1 MSQHLNVYDLN
12 LKKAAILEN
21 AFNIREARP
30 INGLY
35 SLSFEIPDID
45 PKNNFC
51 NPYWFVRYG
60 DNGDYYRI
68 LSGEHQ
74 VNEAGI
80 RTYECEH
87 AIGTLIDDL
96 IWGVGGTSN
105 IVSTESIKYI
115 LNKQTTKRWQ
125 LGVCDFDAKY
135 EYLWTDE
142 NLLNALF
149 SIPKPWTT
157 PYMWMYDFSSY
168 PWKINLKAI
177 NINAAPDYYIRAK
190 KNLLSSNEKQSNSDI
205 CTRLYALGYG
215 EGVNQLTI
223 ESVNNK
229 VPYIQSPQS
238 IINKYGLVSRLFV
251 DRSIE
256 DPKLLLARA
265 KATLEE
271 LQEPRM
277 SRTFD
282 VVDLYPITNDPID
295 QAEVGKIARLVED
308 QTTTYITETVRTLD
322 NPGDLTIKLSTKS
335 TDVAN
340 AIAELADRQR
350 IEATYAQGSTQLYA
364 QSISENATSTK
375 GAKLSFYIPNE
386 MRYVNAVKAKIILK
400 RFRAFNR
407 QTKGGGKTTRTSSAE
422 GKTTQTSTA
431 SGNAVIST
439 NNSGEVNVTSNP
451 SQEWTHGMTLAIE
464 ETEGCGDLSMTGTA
478 DLGSSTRTT
487 TKTTAYP
494 GQQHDHKVDIRH
506 YHALRVSGGNHKH
519 RVKLPMHSHI
529 MRHTHDFY
537 APAHTH
543 QVSLPAHS
551 HSVTIPEHTHKVDI
565 PDHTHEIEQGIFE
578 YGSPKSADI
587 YIEGIKRLT
596 INQNGE
602 FDLTGYIVNS
612 SGKIPRGQW
621 IDVEVRPNDIAYIV
635 IHIFVQGFIQ
645 SRGGGNY

>member
-1 MSQHLNVYDLN
+1 M
-12 LKKAAILEN
+12 
-21 AFNIREARP
+21 P
-30 INGLY
+30 
-35 SLSFEIPDID
+35 
-45 PKNNFC
+45 
-51 NPYWFVRYG
+51 
-60 DNGDYYRI
+60 
-68 LSGEHQ
+68 
-74 VNEAGI
+74 
-80 RTYECEH
+80 
-87 AIGTLIDDL
+87 LIDL
-96 IWGVGGTSN
+96 IWGVGATSN

-157 PYMWMYDFSSY
+157 PYIWTYDFSSY

-177 NINAAPDYYIRAK
+177 NVNAAPDYYIRAK

-271 LQEPRM
+271 LQVPRM

-295 QAEVGKIARLVED
+295 RAEVGKIARLVED

-375 GAKLSFYIPNE
+375 G
-386 MRYVNAVKAKIILK
+386 V
-400 RFRAFNR
+400 
-407 QTKGGGKTTRTSSAE
+407 
-422 GKTTQTSTA
+422 
-431 SGNAVIST
+431 
-439 NNSGEVNVTSNP
+439 
-451 SQEWTHGMTLAIE
+451 
-464 ETEGCGDLSMTGTA
+464 A
-478 DLGSSTRTT
+478 DR
-487 TKTTAYP
+487 K
-494 GQQHDHKVDIRH
+494 
-506 YHALRVSGGNHKH
+506 
-519 RVKLPMHSHI
+519 
-529 MRHTHDFY
+529 
-537 APAHTH
+537 
-543 QVSLPAHS
+543 
-551 HSVTIPEHTHKVDI
+551 SVV
-565 PDHTHEIEQGIFE
+565 
-578 YGSPKSADI
+578 
-587 YIEGIKRLT
+587 
-596 INQNGE
+596 
-602 FDLTGYIVNS
+602 
-612 SGKIPRGQW
+612 
-621 IDVEVRPNDIAYIV
+621 
-635 IHIFVQGFIQ
+635 
-645 SRGGGNY
+645 